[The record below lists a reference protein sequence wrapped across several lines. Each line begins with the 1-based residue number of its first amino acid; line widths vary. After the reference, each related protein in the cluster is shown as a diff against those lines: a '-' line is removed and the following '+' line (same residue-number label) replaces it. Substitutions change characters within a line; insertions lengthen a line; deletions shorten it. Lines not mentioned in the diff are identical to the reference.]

1 MLPQGLEATSKRQQA
16 PGDTGCSGMCVAA
29 AVVLTVWHMQWQ
41 GTRHLEWRKSALISL
56 HPVTGKA
63 VDQLTEGN
71 NCGRLACTVVSCC
84 KLQITEGE
92 LLCC

>member
-1 MLPQGLEATSKRQQA
+1 MLPQDLEATSKRWQA

-41 GTRHLEWRKSALISL
+41 GTRHLEWAQGCAHNPL

-71 NCGRLACTVVSCC
+71 NCGRLACTLVS
-84 KLQITEGE
+84 
-92 LLCC
+92 